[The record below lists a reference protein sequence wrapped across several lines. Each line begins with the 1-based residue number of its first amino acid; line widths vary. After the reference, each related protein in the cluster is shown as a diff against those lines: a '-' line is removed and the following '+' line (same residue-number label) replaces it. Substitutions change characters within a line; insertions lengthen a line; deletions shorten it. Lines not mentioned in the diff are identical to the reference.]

1 MKLKEKNYLNLKNI
15 NNIKGNKQIVE
26 STIKN
31 EERKG
36 ALNILLSG
44 RLGGVSMSRKFITPR
59 LNKTIEKKVRKNKEK
74 IQFKKLT
81 QIESKTNL
89 NTNIIKNNKNIIN
102 NSNSAI
108 KPQTINS
115 IETYRLQYTKK
126 DINTK

>member
-89 NTNIIKNNKNIIN
+89 NTNIIKNNKNMCN
-102 NSNSAI
+102 L
-108 KPQTINS
+108 KP
-115 IETYRLQYTKK
+115 LKLV
-126 DINTK
+126 